1 MTKQQENVQDA
12 FLNKARKESVPV
24 TIHVTNGFQ
33 IKNAVV
39 KSYDS
44 FVVLIEA
51 EQQQMMIYKHAI
63 STITPAKPLLLHDKK
78 EEN

>member
-1 MTKQQENVQDA
+1 MAKQQENVQDT

-24 TIHVTNGFQ
+24 TIHVINGFQ

-44 FVVLIEA
+44 FVVLIEVDK
-51 EQQQMMIYKHAI
+51 QQMMIYKHAI
-63 STITPAKPLLLHDKK
+63 STITPAKTIVLRDEK
-78 EEN
+78 EEQ

>member
-33 IKNAVV
+33 IKNAIV

-44 FVVLIEA
+44 FVVLVEVD
-51 EQQQMMIYKHAI
+51 QQQMMLYKHAI
-63 STITPAKPLLLHDKK
+63 STITPAKPIILHNEK
-78 EEN
+78 EDC